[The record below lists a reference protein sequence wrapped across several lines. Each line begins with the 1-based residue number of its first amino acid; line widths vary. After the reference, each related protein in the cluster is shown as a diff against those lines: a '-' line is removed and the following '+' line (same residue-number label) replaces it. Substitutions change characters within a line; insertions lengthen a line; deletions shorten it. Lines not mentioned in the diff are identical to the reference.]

1 MRTLLLL
8 LLGGGLVWL
17 LLRDTSSTVGAA
29 DPAAGAAPEA
39 AAGEMLP
46 AETAGQSASAEA
58 SRDAET
64 SAETTPPA
72 PAVQVSAAQLPSDG
86 TAGAPAPGTAL
97 SNTRSTPAPAA
108 RALSAESAPSVEA
121 IVASCVLHDPGQ
133 IDEVLRGAGD
143 GLVASRQVLARTLA
157 ALVAGDEIRAAQL
170 ARGLDTDASVT
181 TSEVDFVQRVLAH
194 KDVRAV
200 SAGASRPSAL
210 LHAAELGLAV
220 RDAETLIEKRA
231 DSRRA
236 CELLS
241 RVLLEELAA
250 EWPPEPAAMRR
261 WSQLVARAQAGHRWR
276 KDGDWPATE
285 LKVEKGDSLITMRK
299 RALDAAPTLVLCT
312 GLIAR
317 ANQLTGD
324 LIHPGQV
331 LRIPTQRARMLVDLS
346 AHWALFLVGDEVAAA
361 WEVGVGKP
369 GRDTQPGTYYVGE
382 KREEPMWFPPGQAP
396 VPFGDPRNPL
406 GTRWIELRTPAG
418 EVTHL
423 GFHGTN
429 EPDSVGSDTSLGCV
443 RLRNGDVEELYEI
456 LPRGTEVVIQL

>member
-1 MRTLLLL
+1 VSRPA
-8 LLGGGLVWL
+8 
-17 LLRDTSSTVGAA
+17 RGAA
-29 DPAAGAAPEA
+29 EAVTPATSGENARPTPSPAVREKLPDSAP
-39 AAGEMLP
+39 
-46 AETAGQSASAEA
+46 SAEA
-58 SRDAET
+58 
-64 SAETTPPA
+64 
-72 PAVQVSAAQLPSDG
+72 L
-86 TAGAPAPGTAL
+86 
-97 SNTRSTPAPAA
+97 
-108 RALSAESAPSVEA
+108 
-121 IVASCVLHDPGQ
+121 VASCVLHDPGQ
-133 IDEVLRGAGD
+133 IDDVLRGAGA
-143 GLVASRQVLARTLA
+143 GLVASRQLLARTVA

-181 TSEVDFVQRVLAH
+181 SSELDFVQRALAH
-194 KDVRAV
+194 KDIHAV

-210 LHAAELGLAV
+210 LHAAELGLAA
-220 RDAETLIEKRA
+220 RHAETLIEKRA
-231 DSRRA
+231 ELRRA

-250 EWPPEPAAMRR
+250 EWPPEPTAMRR
-261 WSQLVARAQAGHRWR
+261 WSQLVAHAQTGHRWR
-276 KDGDWPATE
+276 KDGDWPGTE
-285 LKVEKGDSLITMRK
+285 LKVEKGDSLITVRK
-299 RALDAAPTLVLCT
+299 RALDAAPALVLCT

-346 AHWALFLVGDEVAAA
+346 AHWAFFLVGDEVAAA

-443 RLRNGDVEELYEI
+443 RLRNGDAEELYEI
-456 LPRGTEVVIQL
+456 LPRGTEVVIQP